1 MKYSKLLFAS
11 AAFMVTEAAFAQSSV
26 TLYGVIDYGLN
37 FVNNAQTAV
46 PGGRTGRHQYTMSSS
61 IMQGNRWGLRGAEDL
76 GGGYKAIFVLES
88 GFDVGTGAFQQ
99 GGDLFGRQ
107 AYVGISSPYGTVTL
121 GRQYDSVVDFIG
133 PLTGAVGNGTYSLH
147 GNDINNFG
155 NTYRVNNAI
164 KFTSNNYGGFKVGGL
179 YSFGGVAGSFGTNS
193 IFSLGGSYGFGGL
206 TAAAAFLKARD
217 PNRSFWGNNVNSSA
231 TASNL
236 GSISGVQVNPVYGGF
251 ASASSYE
258 VAGAAVQY
266 AFSRAIVGANYSHI
280 SFRDMNDPASGNLA
294 LTNPRG
300 YTGNAS
306 FNNYSGFVRYSLTPF
321 LWLNGSYDYLVG
333 GAIDGK
339 GSATYHT
346 FNAAVD
352 YFLSKRTDVYFMAD
366 YQIASGVDSTGQH
379 AVASFLTI
387 TPSNTSRQVV
397 LRVGMRHLF

>member
-1 MKYSKLLFAS
+1 MNYRSLVLAS
-11 AAFMVTEAAFAQSSV
+11 AALVATQAASAQSSV

-37 FVNNAQTAV
+37 FVNNAQSVVNGA
-46 PGGRTGRHQYTMSSS
+46 RAGRHQYTMSSS
-61 IMQGNRWGLRGAEDL
+61 IMQGNRWGLRGTEDL

-88 GFDVGTGAFQQ
+88 GFDVGTGNFQQ

-107 AYVGISSPYGTVTL
+107 AYVGVSTPYGSITL

-133 PLTGAVGNGTYSLH
+133 PITGAVGNGTYSLH

-155 NTYRVNNAI
+155 NTYRVNNAV
-164 KFTSNNYGGFKVGGL
+164 KFTSNTYGGFRFGGL

-193 IFSLGGSYGFGGL
+193 VFSLGGSYGFGGL
-206 TAAAAFLKARD
+206 TVAAAFLRARD
-217 PNRSFWGNNVNSSA
+217 PNRSFWGNNVNSST

-251 ASASSYE
+251 ASASTYQ

-266 AFSRAIVGANYSHI
+266 ALSNLVVGATYSHI
-280 SFRDMNDPASGNLA
+280 SFRDLNDPASGNLA

-306 FNNYSGFVRYSLTPF
+306 FNSYSAFVRYGITPF
-321 LWLNGSYDYLVG
+321 LWVNGSYDYLTG
-333 GAIDGK
+333 GAIDGREGAK
-339 GSATYHT
+339 YHLI
-346 FNAAVD
+346 NADID

-366 YQIASGVDSTGQH
+366 YQIASGVNSTGQP
-379 AVASFLTI
+379 AVASYLTI
-387 TPSNTSRQVV
+387 TPSNSARQLV